1 MWFEQGEGMSTVTS
15 ARPRRSAW
23 ASSKLRRTACIA
35 TRFASAFTVDK
46 RAVTSTM
53 PPERATSSAI
63 ALSFLLLQ
71 LIQALARAAI
81 ASVLPS
87 LRLVGSDYLFGA

>member
-1 MWFEQGEGMSTVTS
+1 
-15 ARPRRSAW
+15 
-23 ASSKLRRTACIA
+23 
-35 TRFASAFTVDK
+35 VDK
-46 RAVTSTM
+46 SAVTSTM

-63 ALSFLLLQ
+63 VLSFPLLQ